1 MIDLALLVAV
11 FGLLVLTALLTAL
24 LRNTVVSVVAFAAY
38 SLAMTLVWVRYRAPD
53 VALTEAA
60 VGAGV
65 MTVLFLAVLSK
76 TRDEGE
82 SGDGSSGWRRYVAPI
97 RWRAVF
103 VSFGFAGGILGTVPA
118 LPAVG
123 AADTP
128 AHQYLAARYLTSA
141 PTETGVSNVVTAIL
155 AAYRGFDTFGEAV
168 VVFMSGIAVLA
179 ILRQEGLS

>member
-1 MIDLALLVAV
+1 MIDSMVLLAV
-11 FGLLVLTALLTAL
+11 FGLLVLTAVLTAL
-24 LRNTVVSVVAFAAY
+24 LRNTVVSVIAFAAY

-65 MTVLFLAVLSK
+65 MTVLFLAVLSR
-76 TRDEGE
+76 TRHG
-82 SGDGSSGWRRYVAPI
+82 GQGGGNGAGWRGYFAPI
-97 RWRAVF
+97 RWRAVL
-103 VSFGFAGGILGTVPA
+103 VSLAFGGGILATVPA

-128 AHQYLAARYLTSA
+128 AHQYLAAQYLALA
-141 PTETGVSNVVTAIL
+141 PTETGVTNVVTAIL

-168 VVFMSGIAVLA
+168 VVFMSGIAVLV
-179 ILRQEGLS
+179 ILKQEGLS